1 MPRILFF
8 LIALTLFV
16 LSHIYIIR
24 RLFWA
29 SEAFPLWLKRVGSVL
44 VGGAGALSIAII
56 LLPRMKFTFLDAAA
70 IQWVGYLW
78 LGSFVFLLLLTF
90 ARDLL
95 FFFGERLAR
104 WRVRREVNAASS
116 PTESEGGF
124 VGDAPISR
132 RNLLFSMSSG
142 AVLAS
147 AGAASTIGYQ
157 EARRLARVKTQE
169 VAVEGL
175 PASLD
180 GFTIV
185 QISDLHVGPTIKR
198 DFLQAV
204 VDRVNELSPDLIAIT
219 GDLVDGLPEKMRDE
233 ISPLADLEARHGA
246 FYVTGNHEY
255 YWDAPGWIEEVRRL
269 GVTPL
274 VNEHRVLQLASDLP
288 PFVVAG
294 VTDYSA
300 GRSMPG
306 HTSDAKKAFAGAP
319 VDAVFKLLLAHQPK
333 SIYDA
338 ARAQATLQLSGHTHG
353 GQFYPW
359 NLVVGLA
366 HPFSVGLGLYEKT
379 QIYVS
384 RGTGYWG
391 PPLRLG
397 APSEISK
404 IILRRA

>member
-8 LIALTLFV
+8 LIAIALFV
-16 LSHIYIIR
+16 LSHVYIIR

-29 SEAFPLWLKRVGSVL
+29 SEAFPLWLKRLGSL
-44 VGGAGALSIAII
+44 GIGLAGALSMAII

-70 IQWVGYLW
+70 LQWAGYLW
-78 LGSFVFLLLLTF
+78 LGSFVFLLVLTF

-95 FFFGERLAR
+95 FMLSERLVR
-104 WRVRREVNAASS
+104 WRAGEA
-116 PTESEGGF
+116 TSEPGSYI
-124 VGDAPISR
+124 GDQAISR

-169 VAVEGL
+169 VAIEGL
-175 PASLD
+175 PDSLD

-198 DFLQAV
+198 DFLQVV
-204 VDRVNELSPDLIAIT
+204 VDRVNELDPDLIAIT

-233 ISPLADLEARHGA
+233 IAPLAELQAKHGA

-269 GVTPL
+269 GVVPL
-274 VNEHRVLQLASDLP
+274 INEHRVLHPVGEAF

-300 GRSMPG
+300 RRSMPG
-306 HTSDAKKAFAGAP
+306 HASDPVKALEGAP
-319 VDAVFKLLLAHQPK
+319 HHAVFKLLLAHQPK